1 MKRLGLAPVLFA
13 GVLAMSCKV
22 NLDQDTLTKGWHSYQ
37 DAKKDLSPENE
48 YYVGRSVTTNLLSR
62 ANYKYVESDSFKNG
76 ELGKT
81 TAYVNAVGNV
91 LAAAAMG
98 DPRKDDRPSPIAGWH
113 FVIVDD
119 DQINAFAASGGFI
132 VVNKGLVKAARNED
146 ELAAVLAHEVA
157 HTVRGHAIGS
167 IKKAR
172 MAGVYKEMLDS
183 SVQLDAEQLGTMTKA
198 FEGAMDDMID
208 SMTVKGY
215 SRDTEFE
222 ADRVG
227 LKIMVDA
234 GYDPQAFLSLL
245 EQVDKKLGNAGT
257 GGMKSTHPAPKDR
270 IEKIKAELA
279 KYEHVKVPK
288 ARTERFKTAI
298 AQLDA
303 GGGSAGKELE

>member
-1 MKRLGLAPVLFA
+1 MLASL
-13 GVLAMSCKV
+13 LAMSCKV
-22 NLDQDTLTKGWHSYQ
+22 QLTPESISKGWHAYQ

-62 ANYKYVESDSFKNG
+62 ANYKYVESDAFKNG

-132 VVNKGLVKAARNED
+132 IVNKGLIKAAQTED

-183 SVQLDAEQLGTMTKA
+183 TVQLDEAQLGSLTKA

-208 SMTVKGY
+208 SMVVKGY

-227 LKIMVDA
+227 MKIMADA
-234 GYDPQAFLSLL
+234 GYDPKAFISLL
-245 EQVDKKLGNAGT
+245 ESVDKKLGHAGT
-257 GGMKSTHPAPKDR
+257 GGMKATHPAPRDR
-270 IEKIKAELA
+270 IAKLEAELA
-279 KYEHVKVPK
+279 KYDHVKVPK
-288 ARTERFKTAI
+288 ARTERFQAAI

-303 GGGSAGKELE
+303 GGADAGKDLE

>member
-1 MKRLGLAPVLFA
+1 MKKLAPLLLA
-13 GVLAMSCKV
+13 SLLAMSCKV
-22 NLDQDTLTKGWHSYQ
+22 ELTPEGISKGWHAYK

-48 YYVGRSVTTNLLSR
+48 YYVGRSVSTNLLSR
-62 ANYKYVESDSFKNG
+62 SQYKYVEADAWKS
-76 ELGKT
+76 GKFGPT

-91 LAAAAMG
+91 LAASAMG
-98 DPRKDDRPSPIAGWH
+98 QARKDDRPSPIAGWH
-113 FVIVDD
+113 FIIVDD

-132 VVNKGLVKAARNED
+132 LVNKGLVKAARNED

-157 HTVRGHAIGS
+157 HTVRGHALGS

-183 SVQLDAEQLGTMTKA
+183 TVQLDEAQLGSLTKA

-208 SMTVKGY
+208 SMVVKGY

-234 GYDPQAFLSLL
+234 GYDPNAFISLL
-245 EQVDKKLGNAGT
+245 ENLEKKLPKAAE
-257 GGMKSTHPAPKDR
+257 GGMKATHPSPKDR
-270 IEKIKAELA
+270 IGKLKAEVG
-279 KYEHVKVPK
+279 KYEASAPTKTR
-288 ARTERFKTAI
+288 AERFKVAV
-298 AQLDA
+298 AALDSPA
-303 GGGSAGKELE
+303 SDAE

>member
-1 MKRLGLAPVLFA
+1 M
-13 GVLAMSCKV
+13 LAMSCKV
-22 NLDQDTLTKGWHSYQ
+22 QLTPESLSKSWHAYQ

-62 ANYKYVESDSFKNG
+62 ASYKYIEANAYKSG

-91 LAAAAMG
+91 LAAAAMSA
-98 DPRKDDRPSPIAGWH
+98 PRDSDRPSPIAGWH

-132 VVNKGLVKAARNED
+132 IVNKGLIKAAQSED

-183 SVQLDAEQLGTMTKA
+183 TVQLDEQQLGTLTQA

-208 SMTVKGY
+208 SMVVKGY

-234 GYDPQAFLSLL
+234 GYDPNAFISLL
-245 EQVDKKLGNAGT
+245 ESLDKKLGNAHT

-270 IEKIKAELA
+270 IAKLKAEVA
-279 KYEHVKVPK
+279 KYHAAK
-288 ARTERFKTAI
+288 ASSVRTERFKAVVATI
-298 AQLDA
+298 
-303 GGGSAGKELE
+303 

>member
-1 MKRLGLAPVLFA
+1 M
-13 GVLAMSCKV
+13 LAMSCKV
-22 NLDQDTLTKGWHSYQ
+22 QLTPESLSKSWHAYQ

-62 ANYKYVESDSFKNG
+62 ANYKYVDADAYATG

-91 LAAAAMG
+91 LAASAMG
-98 DPRKDDRPSPIAGWH
+98 APRESDRPSPIAGWH

-132 VVNKGLVKAARNED
+132 IVNKGLIKAAQSED

-183 SVQLDAEQLGTMTKA
+183 TVQLDAQQLGTLTQA

-208 SMTVKGY
+208 SMVVKGY

-234 GYDPQAFLSLL
+234 GYDPNAFISLL
-245 EQVDKKLGNAGT
+245 ESLDKKLGNAHT

-270 IEKIKAELA
+270 IAKLKAEVA
-279 KYEHVKVPK
+279 KYHAAK
-288 ARTERFKTAI
+288 ASSVRTERFKAAVATI
-298 AQLDA
+298 
-303 GGGSAGKELE
+303 

>member
-1 MKRLGLAPVLFA
+1 MLVASM
-13 GVLAMSCKV
+13 LAMSCKV
-22 NLDQDTLTKGWHSYQ
+22 QLTPESLSKSWHAYQ

-48 YYVGRSVTTNLLSR
+48 YYVGRSVATNLLSR
-62 ANYKYVESDSFKNG
+62 ANYKYVEADAYQSG
-76 ELGKT
+76 QLGKT

-98 DPRKDDRPSPIAGWH
+98 NARKDDRPSPIAGWH

-132 VVNKGLVKAARNED
+132 IVNKGLIKAAQSED

-183 SVQLDAEQLGTMTKA
+183 TVQLDEQQLGTLTQA

-208 SMTVKGY
+208 SMVVKGY

-234 GYDPQAFLSLL
+234 GYDPNAFISLL
-245 EQVDKKLGNAGT
+245 ESLDKKLGNAHT

-270 IEKIKAELA
+270 IAKLKAEVA
-279 KYEHVKVPK
+279 KYHAAK
-288 ARTERFKTAI
+288 ASSVRTERFKAVVATI
-298 AQLDA
+298 
-303 GGGSAGKELE
+303 

>member
-1 MKRLGLAPVLFA
+1 
-13 GVLAMSCKV
+13 MSCKV
-22 NLDQDTLTKGWHSYQ
+22 ELTPEGISKGWHAYK

-48 YYVGRSVTTNLLSR
+48 YYVGRSVSTNLLSR
-62 ANYKYVESDSFKNG
+62 SQYKYVESSAWK
-76 ELGKT
+76 EGKFGTT

-91 LAAAAMG
+91 LASSAMG
-98 DPRKDDRPSPIAGWH
+98 QARKDDRPSPIAGWH
-113 FVIVDD
+113 FIIVDD

-132 VVNKGLVKAARNED
+132 LVNKGLVKAARNED

-157 HTVRGHAIGS
+157 HTVRGHALGS

-183 SVQLDAEQLGTMTKA
+183 TVQLDEAQLGSLTKA

-208 SMTVKGY
+208 SMVVKGY

-234 GYDPQAFLSLL
+234 GYDPNAFISLL
-245 EQVDKKLGNAGT
+245 ENLEKKLPKAAE
-257 GGMKSTHPAPKDR
+257 GGMKATHPSPKDR
-270 IEKIKAELA
+270 IAKLKAEVG
-279 KYEHVKVPK
+279 KYEASAPAKTR
-288 ARTERFKTAI
+288 AERFKVAV
-298 AQLDA
+298 AALDSPA
-303 GGGSAGKELE
+303 NDAE

>member
-1 MKRLGLAPVLFA
+1 MKKLALPMILA
-13 GVLAMSCKV
+13 SMLAMSCKV
-22 NLDQDTLTKGWHSYQ
+22 ELTPEGISKGWHAYQ

-48 YYVGRSVTTNLLSR
+48 YYVGRSVSTNLLSR
-62 ANYKYVESDSFKNG
+62 AQYKYVESSNWKNG
-76 ELGKT
+76 QFGPT

-98 DPRKDDRPSPIAGWH
+98 QPRKDDRPSPIAGWH

-132 VVNKGLVKAARNED
+132 LVNKGLIKAARNED

-157 HTVRGHAIGS
+157 HTVRGHALGS

-183 SVQLDAEQLGTMTKA
+183 TVQLDQQQLGTLTQA

-208 SMTVKGY
+208 SMVVKGY

-234 GYDPQAFLSLL
+234 GYDPMAFIALL
-245 EQVDKKLGNAGT
+245 ETLDKKLGNAHT

-270 IEKIKAELA
+270 IVKLKVEVA
-279 KYEHVKVPK
+279 KYKAAKPPA
-288 ARTERFKTAI
+288 ARTERFKAAVATI
-298 AQLDA
+298 
-303 GGGSAGKELE
+303 

>member
-1 MKRLGLAPVLFA
+1 VKKHAIALAGL
-13 GVLAMSCKV
+13 LAITSMSCKV
-22 NLDQDTLTKGWHSYQ
+22 QLTPESISKSWHAYQ

-62 ANYKYVESDSFKNG
+62 ADYKYVDSDAFKSGN
-76 ELGKT
+76 LGPT

-98 DPRKDDRPSPIAGWH
+98 EPRKDDRPSPIAGWH

-119 DQINAFAASGGFI
+119 DSINAFAASGGFI
-132 VVNKGLVKAARNED
+132 LVNKGLIKAARNED
-146 ELAAVLAHEVA
+146 ELAAVLAHEIA
-157 HTVRGHAIGS
+157 HTVRGHALGS

-183 SVQLDAEQLGTMTKA
+183 TVQLDEAQLGTLTQA
-198 FEGAMDDMID
+198 FEGAMGDMID
-208 SMTVKGY
+208 GMVVKGY

-234 GYDPQAFLSLL
+234 GYDPAAFVSLL
-245 EQVDKKLGNAGT
+245 KSVDKKLGNAGT
-257 GGMKSTHPAPKDR
+257 GGMKATHPAPKDR
-270 IEKIKAELA
+270 IAKLQGELA
-279 KYEHVKVPK
+279 KYK
-288 ARTERFKTAI
+288 AMTPPSARAERFKTAV
-298 AQLDA
+298 AALDGPA
-303 GGGSAGKELE
+303 SDLE

>member
-1 MKRLGLAPVLFA
+1 M
-13 GVLAMSCKV
+13 LAMSCKV
-22 NLDQDTLTKGWHSYQ
+22 QLTPESLSKGWHAYQ

-62 ANYKYVESDSFKNG
+62 ANYKYIEADAYKNG

-81 TAYVNAVGNV
+81 SAYVNAVGNV
-91 LAAAAMG
+91 LAASAMG
-98 DPRKDDRPSPIAGWH
+98 APRDSDRPSPIAGWH

-132 VVNKGLVKAARNED
+132 VVNKGLIKAAQSED

-183 SVQLDAEQLGTMTKA
+183 TVQLDQQQLGTLTQA

-208 SMTVKGY
+208 SMVVKGY

-234 GYDPQAFLSLL
+234 GYDPNAFISLL
-245 EQVDKKLGNAGT
+245 ETLDKKLGSAHT

-270 IEKIKAELA
+270 IAKLKAEVA
-279 KYEHVKVPK
+279 KYHAAK
-288 ARTERFKTAI
+288 APASRTERFKAAVATI
-298 AQLDA
+298 
-303 GGGSAGKELE
+303 

>member
-1 MKRLGLAPVLFA
+1 M
-13 GVLAMSCKV
+13 LAMSCKV
-22 NLDQDTLTKGWHSYQ
+22 QLTPESLSKGWHAYQ

-62 ANYKYVESDSFKNG
+62 ASYKYVEADAFKSG

-91 LAAAAMG
+91 LAASAMG
-98 DPRKDDRPSPIAGWH
+98 APRDSDRPSPIAGWH

-132 VVNKGLVKAARNED
+132 IVNKGLIKAAQSED

-183 SVQLDAEQLGTMTKA
+183 TVQLDEQQLGTLTQA

-208 SMTVKGY
+208 SMVVKGY

-234 GYDPQAFLSLL
+234 GYDPNAFISLL
-245 EQVDKKLGNAGT
+245 ESLDKKLGNAHT

-270 IEKIKAELA
+270 IAKLKAEVA
-279 KYEHVKVPK
+279 KYHAAK
-288 ARTERFKTAI
+288 ASSVRTERFKAAVATI
-298 AQLDA
+298 
-303 GGGSAGKELE
+303 

>member
-1 MKRLGLAPVLFA
+1 MKKHALALASLFA
-13 GVLAMSCKV
+13 FSSMSCKV
-22 NLDQDTLTKGWHSYQ
+22 QLTPESLSHGWHAYK
-37 DAKKDLSPENE
+37 DAKKDLTPENE

-62 ANYKYVESDSFKNG
+62 AQYKYVDSDAFKDG
-76 ELGKT
+76 KLGAT

-119 DQINAFAASGGFI
+119 DTINAFAASGGFI
-132 VVNKGLVKAARNED
+132 LVNKGLVKAARNED
-146 ELAAVLAHEVA
+146 ELAAVLAHEIA
-157 HTVRGHAIGS
+157 HTVRGHALGS

-183 SVQLDAEQLGTMTKA
+183 TVQLDEAQLGSLTKA

-208 SMTVKGY
+208 GMVVKGY

-234 GYDPQAFLSLL
+234 GYDPAAFISLL
-245 EQVDKKLGNAGT
+245 QSVDKKLGNAGT
-257 GGMKSTHPAPKDR
+257 GGMKATHPAPKDR
-270 IEKIKAELA
+270 IA
-279 KYEHVKVPK
+279 KLKGEMGKYQASTPSSVR
-288 ARTERFKTAI
+288 AERFKSAI
-298 AQLDA
+298 AQLD
-303 GGGSAGKELE
+303 SAPSDAE

>member
-1 MKRLGLAPVLFA
+1 MKKLLLVASM
-13 GVLAMSCKV
+13 LAMSCKV
-22 NLDQDTLTKGWHSYQ
+22 QLTPESLSKGWHAYQ

-62 ANYKYVESDSFKNG
+62 ANYKYVESDAYKNG

-91 LAAAAMG
+91 LAASAMG
-98 DPRKDDRPSPIAGWH
+98 APRDSDRPSPIAGWH

-132 VVNKGLVKAARNED
+132 VVNKGLIKAAQSED

-167 IKKAR
+167 IKKSR

-183 SVQLDAEQLGTMTKA
+183 TVQLDEQQLGTLTQA
-198 FEGAMDDMID
+198 FEGAMDDMVD
-208 SMTVKGY
+208 SMVVKGY

-234 GYDPQAFLSLL
+234 GYDPNAFISLL
-245 EQVDKKLGNAGT
+245 ESLDKKLGSAGT

-270 IEKIKAELA
+270 IAKLKAEVA
-279 KYEHVKVPK
+279 KYHAAK
-288 ARTERFKTAI
+288 ASSVRTERFKAAVAT
-298 AQLDA
+298 L
-303 GGGSAGKELE
+303 

>member
-1 MKRLGLAPVLFA
+1 MKKLLLVASM
-13 GVLAMSCKV
+13 LAMSCKV
-22 NLDQDTLTKGWHSYQ
+22 QLTPESLSKSWHAYQ

-62 ANYKYVESDSFKNG
+62 ASYKYVDADAYQTG

-98 DPRKDDRPSPIAGWH
+98 APRESDRPSPIAGWH

-132 VVNKGLVKAARNED
+132 IVNKGLIKAAQSED

-183 SVQLDAEQLGTMTKA
+183 TVQLDEAQLGSLTKA

-208 SMTVKGY
+208 SMVVKGY

-227 LKIMVDA
+227 LAIMVGA
-234 GYDPQAFLSLL
+234 GYDPNAFISLL
-245 EQVDKKLGNAGT
+245 ETLEKKQ
-257 GGMKSTHPAPKDR
+257 GGGKGGFSATHPSPKDR
-270 IEKIKAELA
+270 IAKLKAEAA
-279 KYEHVKVPK
+279 KYQAVKAP
-288 ARTERFKTAI
+288 AIRTERFK
-298 AQLDA
+298 
-303 GGGSAGKELE
+303 SALAELYGLAMK